1 MEVSLGELGREPVSR
16 GVTGFLGLTDWR
28 SFMWFP
34 AVGGRDWC
42 VDGGDQCDSF
52 RAGRFSRENAGL
64 GGWEAK
70 ENGKREIKVM
80 TPGSR
85 LAEVSEE
92 ERGSTG
98 VGSLPIEM
106 QSES

>member
-1 MEVSLGELGREPVSR
+1 MSQDSWASQIGDHSCSGDSAPCSVVSPLG
-16 GVTGFLGLTDWR
+16 
-28 SFMWFP
+28 
-34 AVGGRDWC
+34 GGDWC
-42 VDGGDQCDSF
+42 VDGGDQRDSF

-70 ENGKREIKVM
+70 DNGKRETKVM
-80 TPGSR
+80 TPGSW
-85 LAEVSEE
+85 LAEISEE
-92 ERGSTG
+92 ERGFTG